1 MSTQHQM
8 AGVDQPTVE
17 IRRVVHGYRDGVAV
31 LALVGEHDLTTA
43 ATLTTKIEQQV
54 SRDRGV
60 VVSLTETEFIDSSI
74 MHALYRGDQSLMKRG
89 RRLILHVGGPT
100 PLVDRALE
108 LGGLLDQLIW
118 TVSLDDAVVF
128 AAQSDGGA

>member
-1 MSTQHQM
+1 MSTQHHVT
-8 AGVDQPTVE
+8 GVDQPAVQ

-43 ATLTTKIEQQV
+43 RTLLAKIEQQV
-54 SRDRGV
+54 ARGRGV
-60 VVSLTETEFIDSSI
+60 VVSLTEAEFIDSSI
-74 MHALYRGDQSLMKRG
+74 LHVLYRSDRSLMKRG

-108 LGGLLDQLIW
+108 LAGLLDQLIW
-118 TVSLDDAVVF
+118 TVSLDDAIVF
-128 AAQSDGGA
+128 AGQSDSGV